1 MTLIK
6 RLTHEEYGHAVTEYT
21 LILGLVVLGFWMAR
35 KSRNIR
41 FALSELFRNIKDL
54 VDNCC

>member
-1 MTLIK
+1 MRIIK
-6 RLTHEEYGHAVTEYT
+6 RLIDEEHGHAVTEYT
-21 LILGLVVLGFWMAR
+21 LALGLVVLGFWMAR

-41 FALSELFRNIKDL
+41 FALEDLSRSIKAV